1 MTPAEMKAVYLA
13 RLPFLL
19 AEVRQCAAD
28 LAEPG
33 SGAHARLGAVAHRI
47 KGSAGTFGLPE
58 VGATA
63 AALELAPAQGLPL
76 ACAELVA
83 AIESALAAASGLFRI
98 AVAVSE
104 PELAQVLV
112 DRLADA
118 SRTFETALAFEALES
133 SLAKGEIALA
143 IVDRPSGS
151 PLLTAALGRLAEAA
165 ASSGATVLLLDR
177 EAQRPPTCLPRETQ
191 RLAWPDVAP
200 TLEAVA
206 AGSLQSFAMH
216 RAAPH
221 SGRGAGG
228 TG

>member
-1 MTPAEMKAVYLA
+1 MKAVYLA

-19 AEVRQCAAD
+19 AEVRRCAAEP
-28 LAEPG
+28 AETG

-58 VGATA
+58 VGAAA
-63 AALELAPAQGLPL
+63 AALELSPSQGLPL

-104 PELAQVLV
+104 PELARVLV

-118 SRTFETALAFEALES
+118 SRTFESVLAPEALES
-133 SLAKGEIALA
+133 SLAKGDVALA
-143 IVDRPSGS
+143 IVDRPPGS
-151 PLLTAALGRLAEAA
+151 QLLSTALGLLAEAA
-165 ASSGATVLLLDR
+165 ANSGATVLLLDR
-177 EAQRPPTCLPRETQ
+177 EAQRPPTFLPPAAQ
-191 RLAWPDVAP
+191 RLAWPDIAP
-200 TLEAVA
+200 ALEAVV

-221 SGRGAGG
+221 SGKGPGE